1 MDQTAPATEIAASSA
16 DTEATKTAEDFEVL
30 DGVDFLDDID
40 FTLED
45 VESTIAPLALAHT

>member
-1 MDQTAPATEIAASSA
+1 MSNLTADPAVTVTAAATEPTDEFAA
-16 DTEATKTAEDFEVL
+16 L

-45 VESTIAPLALAHT
+45 VESKIAPLALAHL

>member
-1 MDQTAPATEIAASSA
+1 MSEQSTKNPVADVAVTALGDDFSA
-16 DTEATKTAEDFEVL
+16 L

-45 VESTIAPLALAHT
+45 VESTIAPLALAHI